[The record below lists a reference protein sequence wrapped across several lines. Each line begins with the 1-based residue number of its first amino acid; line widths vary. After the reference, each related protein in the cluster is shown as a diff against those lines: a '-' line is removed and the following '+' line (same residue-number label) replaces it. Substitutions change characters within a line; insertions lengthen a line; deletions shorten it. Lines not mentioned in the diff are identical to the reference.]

1 VSGLHEQLLDNML
14 GFGIVTFAEVV
25 VPSAALRVDEVVRGP
40 VHVVEGAPDCV
51 VIVDSHGVIDFQID
65 YGLLHITD
73 VLLEGK
79 FRRMYANNNQS
90 MILVLL
96 GPRAEIRD
104 CSEAV
109 DAGVS
114 PEIDQH
120 DLAPERFG
128 RERRAIEPL
137 DGTTK

>member
-1 VSGLHEQLLDNML
+1 M
-14 GFGIVTFAEVV
+14 V
-25 VPSAALRVDEVVRGP
+25 VPNAALCVDEVMRGP
-40 VHVVEGAPDCV
+40 VPVVEGSPDGV

-65 YGLLHITD
+65 YSVLHITD

-79 FRRMYANNNQS
+79 LRRMRANDNQS
-90 MILVLL
+90 LILVLL
-96 GPRAEIRD
+96 GPGPDIRD

-109 DAGVS
+109 DAGVG

-128 RERRAIEPL
+128 RKRRAVDPL
-137 DGTTK
+137 DGTSK